1 MTDEELP
8 IRKVTIVLEDDFGRT
23 QTIVKTRFSPP
34 MLMDKILELE
44 DVE

>member
-1 MTDEELP
+1 MTEKKK
-8 IRKVTIVLEDDFGRT
+8 ISITLEDDFGR
-23 QTIVKTRFSPP
+23 VHTRITTVLSPP